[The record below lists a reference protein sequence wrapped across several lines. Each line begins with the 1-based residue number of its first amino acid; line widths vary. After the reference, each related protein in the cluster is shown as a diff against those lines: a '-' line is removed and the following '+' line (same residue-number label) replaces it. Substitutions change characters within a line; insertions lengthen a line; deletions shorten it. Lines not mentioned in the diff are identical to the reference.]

1 MILSISIPHSY
12 QYEQHQQVL
21 NRCANIVAQFW
32 MEYKSLFTCLLL
44 TSVNFGVNVVIFTL
58 SQTCFKLS
66 ALSPENR
73 QLFIQV
79 PVTSLTKHQQK
90 PNKDPN
96 DKPNSLK
103 HVSHIEL
110 KLQ

>member
-1 MILSISIPHSY
+1 MIFETSYIIKIGASI
-12 QYEQHQQVL
+12 
-21 NRCANIVAQFW
+21 
-32 MEYKSLFTCLLL
+32 
-44 TSVNFGVNVVIFTL
+44 VIFTL
-58 SQTCFKLS
+58 SQTGFKLS